1 MKIGLVNAKSVAP
14 AVGPYSY
21 AVTLDD
27 LVFISGNVG
36 IDSEAR
42 LVSAD
47 VVEQTIQAFRNIRIV
62 LETSG
67 SNISDIVKTT
77 VFLVDMDDYAVVN
90 AAYATEMEGHAP
102 ARSCVV
108 VAALP
113 LGAKVEIEAIA
124 RKSV

>member
-14 AVGPYSY
+14 AVGPYSH

-62 LETSG
+62 LEASG
-67 SNISDIVKTT
+67 SIFGRYGRLCRCKCRLCNRNGRTCPSSVLRGSRSLAIGCQSRDRGNRTQVSLTVTRSD
-77 VFLVDMDDYAVVN
+77 
-90 AAYATEMEGHAP
+90 G
-102 ARSCVV
+102 R
-108 VAALP
+108 
-113 LGAKVEIEAIA
+113 
-124 RKSV
+124 